1 MVDDV
6 AENRALLVQSLER
19 VGFDVYPAVCGYD
32 GLAQAQALLPDLV
45 LMDIVMPDIGGLEV
59 IRRLR
64 KLPVLDTVP
73 IIAISAS
80 ATPEVEANTITAG
93 ADAFLA
99 KPVDLKALMART
111 ASLLNLAWVEG
122 AERSGRVAA

>member
-1 MVDDV
+1 
-6 AENRALLVQSLER
+6 
-19 VGFDVYPAVCGYD
+19 
-32 GLAQAQALLPDLV
+32 LLPDLV

-64 KLPVLDTVP
+64 KLPVFKAVP

-80 ATPEVEANTITAG
+80 ATPEVEADTLTAG
-93 ADAFLA
+93 ADAFLP
-99 KPVDLKALMART
+99 KPVDLEALMART

-122 AERSGRVAA
+122 TEWSGRVVA